1 MAIKR
6 GRPDDDVSSA
16 PESGTVRDETSGNQP
31 ANPQE
36 RGAQV
41 DDRLH
46 PHCSAAERQNRD
58 DPCFAG
64 EER

>member
-1 MAIKR
+1 MAMIR

-31 ANPQE
+31 AHPQE
-36 RGAQV
+36 RGAPAT
-41 DDRLH
+41 DKSNPRCGTTDK
-46 PHCSAAERQNRD
+46 QNRD

>member
-1 MAIKR
+1 MASNR

-16 PESGTVRDETSGNQP
+16 PESGTVRDDTSGNQP
-31 ANPQE
+31 AKPQE
-36 RGAQV
+36 RGAPI
-41 DDRLH
+41 DDQSN
-46 PHCSAAERQNRD
+46 PCCSAADKQNRD